1 MRVSHVL
8 GRAERCSTERDGEY
22 GPVGEGQGG
31 AHGAAAHAGPYPL
44 LSPEALCSLVG
55 LVLRRLPPAGVDGV
69 GRGGRGAAFGSQG
82 SLVLVAGSGP
92 GEDLVLAW
100 YSGASDSVEASFTW
114 PGEAG
119 P

>member
-1 MRVSHVL
+1 MSWVGQSAAPQSGTASMGRW
-8 GRAERCSTERDGEY
+8 GRAKGEPM
-22 GPVGEGQGG
+22 GPQRTQVLTLCFPRKLCAPWSAWFCGV
-31 AHGAAAHAGPYPL
+31 
-44 LSPEALCSLVG
+44 SPRPG
-55 LVLRRLPPAGVDGV
+55 
-69 GRGGRGAAFGSQG
+69 GSQG